1 MKKAAIILLFLVIN
15 LSFSQST
22 SVTATRICDFSLVY
36 PNSTGIGSNLEP
48 GNSYGCL
55 GAVPNPRWFYFKT
68 TSSGNLTFDITQGS
82 VAPYVNLDIDFVCYG
97 PFDILPT
104 TTGSLTSPFIIGC
117 TTSESS
123 ENLTILNAPA
133 QKYYLIVTTN
143 FTNVAGFVKITALND
158 TQNYITCTDL
168 GTNNVKN
175 TIKFYPNPVENTLT
189 IDSNDLLEQIKIFN
203 VLGQEMMNINAENS
217 NNIDV
222 TFLPKGTYFL
232 KSISK
237 TGVITARFEKL

>member
-82 VAPYVNLDIDFVCYG
+82 VAPYVNLDIDFS
-97 PFDILPT
+97 D
-104 TTGSLTSPFIIGC
+104 
-117 TTSESS
+117 
-123 ENLTILNAPA
+123 
-133 QKYYLIVTTN
+133 KYPIN
-143 FTNVAGFVKITALND
+143 H
-158 TQNYITCTDL
+158 Q
-168 GTNNVKN
+168 
-175 TIKFYPNPVENTLT
+175 
-189 IDSNDLLEQIKIFN
+189 LLYW
-203 VLGQEMMNINAENS
+203 L
-217 NNIDV
+217 
-222 TFLPKGTYFL
+222 
-232 KSISK
+232 
-237 TGVITARFEKL
+237 